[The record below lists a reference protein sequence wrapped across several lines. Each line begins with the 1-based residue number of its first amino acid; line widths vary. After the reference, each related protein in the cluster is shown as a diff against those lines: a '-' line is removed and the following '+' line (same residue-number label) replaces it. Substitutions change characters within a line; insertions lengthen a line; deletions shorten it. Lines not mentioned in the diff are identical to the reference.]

1 MKMLRSP
8 LTTFIFDMDGTLAD
22 TMPTHQL
29 AWDALLPELGIAL
42 DRDEFFSWSA
52 GLTNREIF
60 PRLLGQDVSIDEIS
74 RLSEH
79 KESLFRKLYQPQMS
93 TIAGAEAFLQHATAV
108 GYRRGVGTAAPP
120 LNVDLVLDGL
130 DLRRHFETVVC
141 NADVKRGKPD
151 PEIFL
156 LAAERLG
163 AQPADCVVFEDAP
176 AGIEAARR
184 AGMSC
189 VVVATT
195 LTREQIASLEDTRH
209 VVHVVDDFLDPALAT
224 LFASPLR

>member
-1 MKMLRSP
+1 MR
-8 LTTFIFDMDGTLAD
+8 TFIFDMDGTLAD

-29 AWDALLPELGIAL
+29 AWDNLLPELGITV
-42 DRDEFFSWSA
+42 DRDDFFSWSA

-60 PRLLGQDVSIDEIS
+60 PRLLGEDTPIDEIN

-79 KESLFRKLYQPQMS
+79 KESMFRDLYRSQMT
-93 TIAGAEAFLQHATAV
+93 TISGAETFLQRSTAA
-108 GYRRGVGTAAPP
+108 GYRRGIGTAAPP
-120 LNVDLVLDGL
+120 HNVDLVLDGL
-130 DLRRHFETVVC
+130 DLRRHFQTVVC
-141 NADVKRGKPD
+141 NTDVKRGKPD

-163 AQPADCVVFEDAP
+163 SRPADCVVFEDAP

-189 VVVATT
+189 VVITST
-195 LTREQIASLEDTRH
+195 LTREQVKALDDTRH
-209 VVHVVDDFLDPALAT
+209 VVHVVNDFDDPALAA
-224 LFASPLR
+224 LFHTA

>member
-1 MKMLRSP
+1 MR
-8 LTTFIFDMDGTLAD
+8 TFIFDMDGTLAD

-42 DRDEFFSWSA
+42 DRDQFFSWSA

-60 PRLLGQDVSIDEIS
+60 PRLLGQDVSVAEIN
-74 RLSEH
+74 RLSER
-79 KESLFRKLYQPQMS
+79 KEALFRTLYQPQMS
-93 TIAGAEAFLQHATAV
+93 TITGAEEFLQRTTAA

-141 NADVKRGKPD
+141 NTDVKRGKPD

-156 LAAERLG
+156 LTAERLG
-163 AQPADCVVFEDAP
+163 ARPVDCVVFEDAP

-184 AGMSC
+184 AGMTC
-189 VVVATT
+189 VVVTST
-195 LTREQIASLEDTRH
+195 LTREQIRALDDTRH
-209 VVHVVDDFLDPALAT
+209 VMHVVDDFADPALAS
-224 LFASPLR
+224 LFTSSRH